1 MSTKTKTP
9 VKPLRAQ
16 ILDFLAGRAE
26 ATLKQIA
33 AATSERDFPS
43 RVTTELNKMRTD
55 ALVECEKKK
64 GKNEL
69 WHWLASPSS
78 AVPDSQP
85 AVEQNTG
92 SSAEDASATHAS
104 GAAVQPQSAPAAA
117 ASLSAAPAAA
127 DETDDGDE
135 MPPADA
141 ALLALANRELSDRLA
156 RVAHVLRG
164 SGLDAPKNLD
174 DGADLQSAA
183 AAVTGAYQMALGDLH
198 AFTAKIADLQH
209 KASMQDADLFKVQHV
224 LGQRIHIGDPG
235 HLAAAVKC
243 AELAAELIDSL
254 LGTNQDNQNLIA
266 IASEKLADV
275 VETGGTDTSD
285 MDLHELAEHAAETIR
300 RMRARGVG
308 LDNALHRQDEL
319 VRDLRADL
327 ANEKALVAKLEH
339 LLQSAR
345 IALRSA
351 MRSARPRDPSAAE
364 PVTLNRALDTLR
376 EHIPDAARISLSNAC
391 PDISISAF
399 DTTFDVPVQEAA
411 DALSHVRALT
421 RYPQIPF

>member
-16 ILDFLAGRAE
+16 ILDFLAGRDE

-33 AATSERDFPS
+33 AATTERDFPS

-69 WHWLASPSS
+69 WYWLASPSS
-78 AVPDSQP
+78 AEPDSQP

-92 SSAEDASATHAS
+92 SSAEDASATPAS

-117 ASLSAAPAAA
+117 SSLSAATAAA
-127 DETDDGDE
+127 DDIPPPQYDPNSVAFSASMDAEQEQLRAHFHLIRVLADIREAVGDPE
-135 MPPADA
+135 GKLMQDELVDRVRAVAKQGA
-141 ALLALANRELSDRLA
+141 A
-156 RVAHVLRG
+156 AH
-164 SGLDAPKNLD
+164 
-174 DGADLQSAA
+174 ADL
-183 AAVTGAYQMALGDLH
+183 
-198 AFTAKIADLQH
+198 
-209 KASMQDADLFKVQHV
+209 VQIRDV

-235 HLAAAVKC
+235 HLAPPVKC

-254 LGTNQDNQNLIA
+254 LASNQDNQNLIA
-266 IASEKLADV
+266 IASEKLAEV
-275 VETGGTDTSD
+275 VRSDIDTSD
-285 MDLHELAEHAAETIR
+285 MDLDELAEHAAAQLADKDTELLEQ
-300 RMRARGVG
+300 AR
-308 LDNALHRQDEL
+308 L
-319 VRDLRADL
+319 VVDLRTQL
-327 ANEKALVAKLEH
+327 ANQNALVAKLEH

-345 IALRSA
+345 NEAEHLR
-351 MRSARPRDPSAAE
+351 RQPDPSAAE
-364 PVTLNRALDTLR
+364 TVTLNRALDTLR
-376 EHIPDAARISLSNAC
+376 EHIPDAARISLSNAR

-399 DTTFDVPVQEAA
+399 DTSFDVPVQEAA

-421 RYPQIPF
+421 RYIQIPF

>member
-33 AATSERDFPS
+33 AATTERDFPS

-64 GKNEL
+64 GKNEM
-69 WHWLASPSS
+69 WYWLDFTST

-92 SSAEDASATHAS
+92 SSAEDASATPAS

-117 ASLSAAPAAA
+117 ASLSAATAAA
-127 DETDDGDE
+127 DETEGDE

-141 ALLALANRELSDRLA
+141 SLLALANRELSDRLA

-235 HLAAAVKC
+235 HLAAPVKC

-351 MRSARPRDPSAAE
+351 LRSARPRDPSAAE
-364 PVTLNRALDTLR
+364 AVTLNRALDTLR
-376 EHIPDAARISLSNAC
+376 EHIPDAARISLSNAL

-421 RYPQIPF
+421 RYTQIPF

>member
-1 MSTKTKTP
+1 MSTKTKPP

-26 ATLKQIA
+26 ATAKQIA

-69 WHWLASPSS
+69 WYWLASPSS

-92 SSAEDASATHAS
+92 SSAEDASATPAS

-117 ASLSAAPAAA
+117 ASLSAATAAA
-127 DETDDGDE
+127 DGDE

-141 ALLALANRELSDRLA
+141 SLLALANRELSDRLA

-164 SGLDAPKNLD
+164 SGLDALKNLD

-235 HLAAAVKC
+235 HLAAPVKC

-300 RMRARGVG
+300 RMRARGVE

-345 IALRSA
+345 NEAEHLRRHA
-351 MRSARPRDPSAAE
+351 DPSAAE
-364 PVTLNRALDTLR
+364 AVTLNRALDTLR

-421 RYPQIPF
+421 RYTQIPF

>member
-16 ILDFLAGRAE
+16 ILDFLAGRDE

-33 AATSERDFPS
+33 AATTERDFPS

-69 WHWLASPSS
+69 WYWLASPSS

-92 SSAEDASATHAS
+92 SSAEDASATPAS
-104 GAAVQPQSAPAAA
+104 GAAVQTQSAPAAA
-117 ASLSAAPAAA
+117 ASLSAATAAA
-127 DETDDGDE
+127 DDIPPPQYDPNSVAFSASMDAEQEQLRAHLHLIGVLADIREAVGDPE
-135 MPPADA
+135 GKLMQDELVDRVRAVAKQGA
-141 ALLALANRELSDRLA
+141 A
-156 RVAHVLRG
+156 AH
-164 SGLDAPKNLD
+164 
-174 DGADLQSAA
+174 ADL
-183 AAVTGAYQMALGDLH
+183 
-198 AFTAKIADLQH
+198 
-209 KASMQDADLFKVQHV
+209 VQIRDV

-235 HLAAAVKC
+235 HLAPPVKC

-266 IASEKLADV
+266 IASEKLAPLV
-275 VETGGTDTSD
+275 PGYLDTSD
-285 MDLHELAEHAAETIR
+285 MDLDEIAERVSAGVDDLNARMKNKDTELLEKATSIRDLSSQLANQNALVVKLEGRLEFARNEAEHLR
-300 RMRARGVG
+300 RHA
-308 LDNALHRQDEL
+308 
-319 VRDLRADL
+319 
-327 ANEKALVAKLEH
+327 
-339 LLQSAR
+339 
-345 IALRSA
+345 
-351 MRSARPRDPSAAE
+351 DPSAAE
-364 PVTLNRALDTLR
+364 AVTLKRALDTLR
-376 EHIPDAARISLSNAC
+376 EHIPDAARISLSNAR

-421 RYPQIPF
+421 RYTQIPF

>member
-1 MSTKTKTP
+1 MSIKTKTP

-33 AATSERDFPS
+33 AATTERDFPS

-69 WHWLASPSS
+69 WYWLASPSS
-78 AVPDSQP
+78 AEPDSQP

-92 SSAEDASATHAS
+92 SSAEDASATPAS

-117 ASLSAAPAAA
+117 SSLWAATAAA
-127 DETDDGDE
+127 DDIPPPQYDPNSVAFSASMDAEQEQLRAHLHLIRVLADIREVVGDPE
-135 MPPADA
+135 GKLMQDELVDRVRAVAKQGA
-141 ALLALANRELSDRLA
+141 A
-156 RVAHVLRG
+156 AH
-164 SGLDAPKNLD
+164 
-174 DGADLQSAA
+174 ADL
-183 AAVTGAYQMALGDLH
+183 
-198 AFTAKIADLQH
+198 
-209 KASMQDADLFKVQHV
+209 VQIRDV

-235 HLAAAVKC
+235 HLAPPVKC

-254 LGTNQDNQNLIA
+254 LASNQDNQNLIA
-266 IASEKLADV
+266 IASEKLAEV
-275 VETGGTDTSD
+275 VRSDIDTSD
-285 MDLHELAEHAAETIR
+285 MDLDELAEHAAAQLADKDTELLEQ
-300 RMRARGVG
+300 AR
-308 LDNALHRQDEL
+308 L
-319 VRDLRADL
+319 VVDLRTQL
-327 ANEKALVAKLEH
+327 ANQNALVAKLEH

-345 IALRSA
+345 NEAEHLRRHA
-351 MRSARPRDPSAAE
+351 DPSAAE
-364 PVTLNRALDTLR
+364 AVTLNRALDTLR
-376 EHIPDAARISLSNAC
+376 EHIPDAARISLSNAR

-399 DTTFDVPVQEAA
+399 DTSFDVPVQEAA

-421 RYPQIPF
+421 RYIQIPF

>member
-69 WHWLASPSS
+69 WYWLASPSS

-92 SSAEDASATHAS
+92 SSAEDASATPAS

-117 ASLSAAPAAA
+117 ASLSAATAAA
-127 DETDDGDE
+127 DETDGDE

-141 ALLALANRELSDRLA
+141 SLLALANRELSDRLA

-164 SGLDAPKNLD
+164 AGLDALKNLD

-235 HLAAAVKC
+235 HLAAPVKC

-300 RMRARGVG
+300 RMRARGVE

-345 IALRSA
+345 NEAEHLRRHA
-351 MRSARPRDPSAAE
+351 DPSAAE
-364 PVTLNRALDTLR
+364 AVTLNRALDTLR

-421 RYPQIPF
+421 RYTQIPF

>member
-16 ILDFLAGRAE
+16 ILDFLASRDE

-33 AATSERDFPS
+33 AATTERDFPS

-69 WHWLASPSS
+69 WYWLASPSS

-92 SSAEDASATHAS
+92 SSAEDASATPAS

-164 SGLDAPKNLD
+164 SGLDALKNLD

-183 AAVTGAYQMALGDLH
+183 AAVTGAYQMAMGGLD
-198 AFTAKIADLQH
+198 ARNAKIAGLE
-209 KASMQDADLFKVQHV
+209 KEVSMQDADLHKIRDV
-224 LGQRIHIGDPG
+224 LGQRLHIGDPG
-235 HLAAAVKC
+235 HLAPPVKC

-254 LGTNQDNQNLIA
+254 LASNQDNQNLIA
-266 IASEKLADV
+266 IASEKLAEV
-275 VETGGTDTSD
+275 VRSDIDTSD
-285 MDLHELAEHAAETIR
+285 MDLDELAEHAAAQLADKDTELLEQ
-300 RMRARGVG
+300 AR
-308 LDNALHRQDEL
+308 L
-319 VRDLRADL
+319 VVDLRTQL
-327 ANEKALVAKLEH
+327 ANQNALVAKLEH

-345 IALRSA
+345 NEAEHLRKHAGQADVIDSATLPALLEA
-351 MRSARPRDPSAAE
+351 AARHLAE
-364 PVTLNRALDTLR
+364 GQQLTLLPPGAPGTPVHEDGPEVLIKVFGCHFTAPIGSVNHVL
-376 EHIPDAARISLSNAC
+376 DAA
-391 PDISISAF
+391 
-399 DTTFDVPVQEAA
+399 TTLQRHERRLF
-411 DALSHVRALT
+411 
-421 RYPQIPF
+421 

>member
-64 GKNEL
+64 KGKNEL
-69 WHWLASPSS
+69 WYWLASPSS

-92 SSAEDASATHAS
+92 SSAEDASATPAS

-117 ASLSAAPAAA
+117 ASLSAATAAA
-127 DETDDGDE
+127 DETDGDE

-141 ALLALANRELSDRLA
+141 SLLALANRELSDRLA

-164 SGLDAPKNLD
+164 SGLDALKNLD

-198 AFTAKIADLQH
+198 AFTAKLAELEH

-224 LGQRIHIGDPG
+224 LGRRIHIGDPG
-235 HLAAAVKC
+235 RLAPPVEC

-254 LGTNQDNQNLIA
+254 LRANQDNQNLIA
-266 IASEKLADV
+266 IASEKLAEV
-275 VETGGTDTSD
+275 VRSDIDTSD
-285 MDLHELAEHAAETIR
+285 MDLDELAEHAAAQFADKDTELLEQ
-300 RMRARGVG
+300 ARLAG
-308 LDNALHRQDEL
+308 DQ
-319 VRDLRADL
+319 L
-327 ANEKALVAKLEH
+327 ANQNALVAKLEH

-345 IALRSA
+345 NEAEHLRRHA
-351 MRSARPRDPSAAE
+351 DPSAAE
-364 PVTLNRALDTLR
+364 AVTLNRALDTLR
-376 EHIPDAARISLSNAC
+376 EHIPDAARISLSNAL
-391 PDISISAF
+391 PYISISAF

-421 RYPQIPF
+421 RYAQLPF

>member
-33 AATSERDFPS
+33 AATTERDFPS

-69 WHWLASPSS
+69 WYWLASPSS

-92 SSAEDASATHAS
+92 SSAEDASATPAS

-117 ASLSAAPAAA
+117 ASLSAATAAA
-127 DETDDGDE
+127 DETEGDE

-141 ALLALANRELSDRLA
+141 SLLALANRELSDRLA

-345 IALRSA
+345 NEAEHLRRHA
-351 MRSARPRDPSAAE
+351 DPSAAE
-364 PVTLNRALDTLR
+364 AVTLNRALDTLR
-376 EHIPDAARISLSNAC
+376 EHIPDAARISLSNAL

-421 RYPQIPF
+421 RYTQIPF

>member
-33 AATSERDFPS
+33 SATSERDFPS

-69 WHWLASPSS
+69 WYWLASPSS

-92 SSAEDASATHAS
+92 SSAEDASATPAS

-117 ASLSAAPAAA
+117 ASLSAATAAA
-127 DETDDGDE
+127 DETDGDE

-141 ALLALANRELSDRLA
+141 SLLALANRELSDRLA

-164 SGLDAPKNLD
+164 SGLDALKNLD

-183 AAVTGAYQMALGDLH
+183 AAVTGAYQIARGNLH
-198 AFTAKIADLQH
+198 ALTSKIADLQH
-209 KASMQDADLFKVQHV
+209 KASMQDADLHKIRDV

-235 HLAAAVKC
+235 HLAPPVKC

-254 LGTNQDNQNLIA
+254 LASNQDNQNLIA
-266 IASEKLADV
+266 IASEKLAEV
-275 VETGGTDTSD
+275 VRSDIDTSD
-285 MDLHELAEHAAETIR
+285 MDLDELAEHAAAQLADKDTELLEQ
-300 RMRARGVG
+300 AR
-308 LDNALHRQDEL
+308 LATDQ
-319 VRDLRADL
+319 L
-327 ANEKALVAKLEH
+327 ANQNALVAKLEH

-345 IALRSA
+345 NEAEHLRRHA
-351 MRSARPRDPSAAE
+351 DPSAAE
-364 PVTLNRALDTLR
+364 AVTLNRALDTLR

-421 RYPQIPF
+421 RYTQIPF

>member
-1 MSTKTKTP
+1 MSTKTKTKTP

-43 RVTTELNKMRTD
+43 RVTTELNKLRTD

-69 WHWLASPSS
+69 WYWLASPSS

-92 SSAEDASATHAS
+92 SSAEDASATPAS

-117 ASLSAAPAAA
+117 ASLSAATAAA
-127 DETDDGDE
+127 DETDGDE

-141 ALLALANRELSDRLA
+141 SLLALANRELSDRLA

-164 SGLDAPKNLD
+164 AGLDALKNLD

-198 AFTAKIADLQH
+198 AFTTKIADLQH

-235 HLAAAVKC
+235 HLAAPVKC

-300 RMRARGVG
+300 RMRARGVE

-345 IALRSA
+345 NEAEHLR
-351 MRSARPRDPSAAE
+351 RIVVTSAAE
-364 PVTLNRALDTLR
+364 AVTLNRALDTLR
-376 EHIPDAARISLSNAC
+376 EHIPDDARISLSNAC

-421 RYPQIPF
+421 RYTQIPF

>member
-69 WHWLASPSS
+69 WYWLASPSS

-92 SSAEDASATHAS
+92 SSAEDASATPAS

-117 ASLSAAPAAA
+117 ASLSAATAAA
-127 DETDDGDE
+127 DETDGDE

-141 ALLALANRELSDRLA
+141 SLLALANRELSDRLA

-164 SGLDAPKNLD
+164 AGLDALKNLD

-235 HLAAAVKC
+235 HLAAPVKC

-300 RMRARGVG
+300 RMRARGVE

-345 IALRSA
+345 NEAEHLRRHA
-351 MRSARPRDPSAAE
+351 DPSAAE
-364 PVTLNRALDTLR
+364 AVTLNRALDTLR
-376 EHIPDAARISLSNAC
+376 EHIPDDARISLSNAC

-421 RYPQIPF
+421 RYTQIPF

>member
-69 WHWLASPSS
+69 WYWLASPSS

-92 SSAEDASATHAS
+92 SSAEDASATPAS

-117 ASLSAAPAAA
+117 ASLSAATAAA
-127 DETDDGDE
+127 DETDGDE

-141 ALLALANRELSDRLA
+141 SLLALANRELSDRLA

-164 SGLDAPKNLD
+164 AGLDALKNLD

-235 HLAAAVKC
+235 HLAAPVKC

-300 RMRARGVG
+300 RMRARGVE

-345 IALRSA
+345 NEAEHLRKHAPAPDTTTMDTVPLDALLDAVRAFVPSSALLTVSGHPGTVSIAAFGHKFHVQAKDAL
-351 MRSARPRDPSAAE
+351 D
-364 PVTLNRALDTLR
+364 VLDHIRALDNYL
-376 EHIPDAARISLSNAC
+376 D
-391 PDISISAF
+391 
-399 DTTFDVPVQEAA
+399 
-411 DALSHVRALT
+411 
-421 RYPQIPF
+421 IPF

>member
-33 AATSERDFPS
+33 AATTERDFPS

-69 WHWLASPSS
+69 WYWLASPSS
-78 AVPDSQP
+78 AVCDSQP

-92 SSAEDASATHAS
+92 SSAEDASATPAS
-104 GAAVQPQSAPAAA
+104 GAAVQAHPAPDH
-117 ASLSAAPAAA
+117 AA
-127 DETDDGDE
+127 D
-135 MPPADA
+135 
-141 ALLALANRELSDRLA
+141 
-156 RVAHVLRG
+156 V
-164 SGLDAPKNLD
+164 
-174 DGADLQSAA
+174 SAA
-183 AAVTGAYQMALGDLH
+183 APVAADVKQQTAEIPPQIPPQIPPPQYDPRSVAFAASTDAEHDQQRAHLHLIGVLADIRAAVGDPEGRLMQDELVERVRAVAKAGAAANGDL
-198 AFTAKIADLQH
+198 
-209 KASMQDADLFKVQHV
+209 VQIRNT
-224 LGQRIHIGDPG
+224 LGQRIHIGDAGRLTP
-235 HLAAAVKC
+235 AVKC
-243 AELAAELIDSL
+243 AEMAADIMDIMSA
-254 LGTNQDNQNLIA
+254 TNQESKNLIA

-300 RMRARGVG
+300 RMRARGVE

-345 IALRSA
+345 NEAEHLRRHA
-351 MRSARPRDPSAAE
+351 DPSAAE
-364 PVTLNRALDTLR
+364 AVTLNRALDTLR
-376 EHIPDAARISLSNAC
+376 EHIPDAACISLSSAR

-421 RYPQIPF
+421 RYTQIPF

>member
-1 MSTKTKTP
+1 MSTKTKTKTP

-55 ALVECEKKK
+55 ALVECEKKN

-69 WHWLASPSS
+69 WYWLASPSS

-92 SSAEDASATHAS
+92 SSAEDASATPAS

-117 ASLSAAPAAA
+117 ASLSAATAAA
-127 DETDDGDE
+127 DETDGDE

-141 ALLALANRELSDRLA
+141 SLLALANRELSDRLA

-164 SGLDAPKNLD
+164 SGLDALKNL
-174 DGADLQSAA
+174 
-183 AAVTGAYQMALGDLH
+183 
-198 AFTAKIADLQH
+198 
-209 KASMQDADLFKVQHV
+209 
-224 LGQRIHIGDPG
+224 
-235 HLAAAVKC
+235 
-243 AELAAELIDSL
+243 
-254 LGTNQDNQNLIA
+254 
-266 IASEKLADV
+266 
-275 VETGGTDTSD
+275 
-285 MDLHELAEHAAETIR
+285 DLHELAEHAAETIR
-300 RMRARGVG
+300 RMRARGVE

-345 IALRSA
+345 NEAEHLRRHA
-351 MRSARPRDPSAAE
+351 DPSAAE
-364 PVTLNRALDTLR
+364 AVTLNRALDTLR
-376 EHIPDAARISLSNAC
+376 EHIPDDARISLSNAC

-421 RYPQIPF
+421 RYTQIPF

>member
-1 MSTKTKTP
+1 MSTKTKTKTP

-55 ALVECEKKK
+55 ALVECEKKN

-69 WHWLASPSS
+69 WYWLASPSS

-92 SSAEDASATHAS
+92 SSAEDASATPAS

-117 ASLSAAPAAA
+117 ASLSAATAAA
-127 DETDDGDE
+127 DETDGDE

-141 ALLALANRELSDRLA
+141 SLLALANRELSDRLA

-164 SGLDAPKNLD
+164 AGLDALKNLD

-235 HLAAAVKC
+235 HLAAPVKC

-300 RMRARGVG
+300 RMRARGVE

-345 IALRSA
+345 NEAEHLRRHA
-351 MRSARPRDPSAAE
+351 DPSAAE
-364 PVTLNRALDTLR
+364 AVTLNRALDTLR
-376 EHIPDAARISLSNAC
+376 EHIPDDARISLSNAC

-421 RYPQIPF
+421 RYTQISF

>member
-16 ILDFLAGRAE
+16 ILDFFAGRAE

-69 WHWLASPSS
+69 WYWLASPSS

-92 SSAEDASATHAS
+92 SSAEDASATPAS

-127 DETDDGDE
+127 DDIPPPQYDPNSVAFSASMDAEQEQLRAHLHLIGVLADIREAVGDPE
-135 MPPADA
+135 GKLMQDELVDRVRAVAKQGA
-141 ALLALANRELSDRLA
+141 A
-156 RVAHVLRG
+156 AH
-164 SGLDAPKNLD
+164 
-174 DGADLQSAA
+174 ADL
-183 AAVTGAYQMALGDLH
+183 
-198 AFTAKIADLQH
+198 
-209 KASMQDADLFKVQHV
+209 VQIRDV

-235 HLAAAVKC
+235 HLAAPVKC

-266 IASEKLADV
+266 IASEKLAPLV
-275 VETGGTDTSD
+275 PGYLDTSD
-285 MDLHELAEHAAETIR
+285 MDLDEIAERVSAGVDDLNARMKNKDTELLEKAISI
-300 RMRARGVG
+300 
-308 LDNALHRQDEL
+308 
-319 VRDLRADL
+319 RDLSSQL
-327 ANEKALVAKLEH
+327 ANQYALIVKLEGR
-339 LLQSAR
+339 LEFAR
-345 IALRSA
+345 NEAEYLRRHA
-351 MRSARPRDPSAAE
+351 DPSAAE
-364 PVTLNRALDTLR
+364 AVTLNRAIDTLR

-421 RYPQIPF
+421 RYTQIPF

>member
-1 MSTKTKTP
+1 MSTKTP

-55 ALVECEKKK
+55 TLVECEKKK
-64 GKNEL
+64 GKNDL
-69 WHWLASPSS
+69 WYWLASPSS

-92 SSAEDASATHAS
+92 SSAEDASATPAS

-117 ASLSAAPAAA
+117 ASLSAATAAA
-127 DETDDGDE
+127 DETDGDE

-141 ALLALANRELSDRLA
+141 SLLALANRELSDRLA

-164 SGLDAPKNLD
+164 AGLDALKNLD

-235 HLAAAVKC
+235 HLAAPVKC

-300 RMRARGVG
+300 RMRARGVE

-345 IALRSA
+345 NEAEHLRKHAPAPDTTTMDTVPLDALLDAVRAFVPSSALLTVSGHPGTVSIAAFGHKFHVQAKDAL
-351 MRSARPRDPSAAE
+351 D
-364 PVTLNRALDTLR
+364 VLDHIRALDNYL
-376 EHIPDAARISLSNAC
+376 D
-391 PDISISAF
+391 
-399 DTTFDVPVQEAA
+399 
-411 DALSHVRALT
+411 
-421 RYPQIPF
+421 IPF

>member
-33 AATSERDFPS
+33 AATTERDFPS

-69 WHWLASPSS
+69 WYWLASPSS

-85 AVEQNTG
+85 TVEQNTG
-92 SSAEDASATHAS
+92 SSAEDASATPAS

-117 ASLSAAPAAA
+117 ASLSAATAAA
-127 DETDDGDE
+127 DETEGDE

-141 ALLALANRELSDRLA
+141 SLLALANRELSDRLA

-164 SGLDAPKNLD
+164 SGLDALKNLD

-235 HLAAAVKC
+235 HLAAPVKC

-300 RMRARGVG
+300 RMRARGVE

-345 IALRSA
+345 NEAEHLRRHA
-351 MRSARPRDPSAAE
+351 DPSAAE
-364 PVTLNRALDTLR
+364 AVTLNRALDTLR
-376 EHIPDAARISLSNAC
+376 EHIPDAARISLSSAR
-391 PDISISAF
+391 PDITISAF

-421 RYPQIPF
+421 RYTQIPF

>member
-1 MSTKTKTP
+1 MSTKTKTKTP

-69 WHWLASPSS
+69 WYWLASPSS

-92 SSAEDASATHAS
+92 SSAEDASATPAS

-117 ASLSAAPAAA
+117 ASLSAATAAA
-127 DETDDGDE
+127 DETDGDE

-141 ALLALANRELSDRLA
+141 SLLALANRELSDRLA

-164 SGLDAPKNLD
+164 AGLDALKNLD

-235 HLAAAVKC
+235 HLAAPVKC

-300 RMRARGVG
+300 RMRARGVE

-345 IALRSA
+345 NEAEHLRRHA
-351 MRSARPRDPSAAE
+351 DPSAAE
-364 PVTLNRALDTLR
+364 AVTLNRALDTLR
-376 EHIPDAARISLSNAC
+376 EHIPDDARISLSNAC

-421 RYPQIPF
+421 RYTQIPF